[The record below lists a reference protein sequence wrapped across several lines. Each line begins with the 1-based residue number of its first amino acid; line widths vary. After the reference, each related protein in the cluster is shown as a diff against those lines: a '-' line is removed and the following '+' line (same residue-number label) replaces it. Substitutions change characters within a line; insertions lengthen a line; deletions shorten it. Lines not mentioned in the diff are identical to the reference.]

1 VRHGQGVSATTEA
14 MGGIAV
20 SKRVQRGRAELGK
33 VTGRIGAAVGALT
46 LVTAVLAFGG
56 TSAASAAAACNAS
69 DEYTPCISVQPA
81 SAAPGQSVTITGTG
95 YAALPPDYE
104 IPITFG
110 FTPQGDLIADPV
122 ESSTGTFTVKVTVPA
137 DAPIG
142 ATTIETFFGEDSDAV
157 TIPFTVTS
165 TITVDQAVIATP
177 TGKVATSFIPGQG
190 IWYGVITNNPGSSSV
205 SATFTAKVSGPQ
217 GVVIYNVT
225 APGTIPRGTTTG
237 IFSTSVPK
245 LAPFGT
251 YTLKITLVVGGVT
264 YVRQSTFTVGDPRLA
279 KALAWMSARNGDK
292 TVTHGSTTI
301 PVNEYC
307 EEVNEWAYGWFSG
320 TANGTGYLSAHL
332 DYQAQLAAGR
342 IHQET
347 NPNKSTAPAG
357 ALVFFTGADPSTGH
371 VGIAVGDG
379 KHYWTTDGT
388 IHVAPLT
395 EGDGY
400 LGWSLAPLGWP
411 G

>member
-1 VRHGQGVSATTEA
+1 MSV
-14 MGGIAV
+14 
-20 SKRVQRGRAELGK
+20 KLWLGK
-33 VTGRIGAAVGALT
+33 RGPGTVMRQTWAMAGALM
-46 LVTAVLAFGG
+46 LATAVLTFAGV
-56 TSAASAAAACNAS
+56 SSASAATACNAA
-69 DEYTPCISVQPA
+69 DEYTPCISVNPT

-95 YAALPPDYE
+95 YAALPENYA

-122 ESSTGTFTVKVTVPA
+122 ESSTGTFTVTVTVPA

-142 ATTIETFFGEDSDAV
+142 ATTIETFFGDIGDSDAV
-157 TIPFTVTS
+157 TIPFTVKS
-165 TITVDQAVIATP
+165 VITVDQAVTATP
-177 TGKVATSFIPGQG
+177 AGKYASSFIPGQG
-190 IWYGVITNNPGSSSV
+190 IWYGVITNNPGSAAV
-205 SATFTAKVSGPQ
+205 PATFTARVTGPH

-225 APGTIPRGTTTG
+225 VPGTIPRGTTTG
-237 IFSTSVPK
+237 VFSASVPK
-245 LAPFGT
+245 LAPLGT
-251 YTLKITLVVGGVT
+251 YTLKITLVVAGVT
-264 YVRQSTFTVGDPRLA
+264 SVRQSTFKAADPRLA
-279 KALAWMSARNGDK
+279 KALAWMSARNGDT

-301 PVNEYC
+301 PTNDYC
-307 EEVNEWAYGWFSG
+307 EEVNEWSYGWFSG
-320 TANGTGYLSAHL
+320 TAMNVGYLSAHA

-342 IHQET
+342 IHKET

-371 VGIAVGDG
+371 IGIAVGDG
-379 KHYWTTDGT
+379 KNYWTTDGH
-388 IHVAPLT
+388 IHKAPLT

>member
-1 VRHGQGVSATTEA
+1 MKLWWG
-14 MGGIAV
+14 
-20 SKRVQRGRAELGK
+20 QRGPVMR
-33 VTGRIGAAVGALT
+33 RMWSIVGALT
-46 LVTAVLAFGG
+46 LVTAVLTFAGM
-56 TSAASAAAACNAS
+56 SAASAATACNPA
-69 DEYTPCISVQPA
+69 DEYTPCISVQPT

-95 YAALPPDYE
+95 WAALPPDYE

-122 ESSTGTFTVKVTVPA
+122 ESSTGTFTVTVTVPA

-142 ATTIETFFGEDSDAV
+142 ATTIETFFGEGSDGL
-157 TIPFTVTS
+157 TIPFTVKS
-165 TITVDQAVIATP
+165 TITVGRAVTATP
-177 TGKVATSFIPGQG
+177 TGKYATSFIPGQG
-190 IWYGVITNNPGSSSV
+190 IWYGVITTNPGTAAV
-205 SATFTAKVSGPQ
+205 PATFTAKASGPQ
-217 GVVIYNVT
+217 GVVIFNDT
-225 APGTIPRGTTTG
+225 ARANIPRGTTTG
-237 IFSTSVPK
+237 VFSSSVPS
-245 LAPFGT
+245 LARFGT
-251 YTLKITLVVGGVT
+251 YTLKDTVVAAGVT

-292 TVTHGSTTI
+292 TVTHGGTTI
-301 PVNEYC
+301 PVNDYC
-307 EEVNEWAYGWFSG
+307 EEVNEWAYGWFGG
-320 TANGTGYLSAHL
+320 TAKGTGYANAHD
-332 DYQAQLAAGR
+332 DYLAQLAAGR
-342 IHQET
+342 IHKET

-357 ALVFFTGADPSTGH
+357 ALVFFTGADPKTGH

-400 LGWSLAPLGWP
+400 LGWSLAPLHWP

>member
-1 VRHGQGVSATTEA
+1 MSVKLWWG
-14 MGGIAV
+14 
-20 SKRVQRGRAELGK
+20 QRGPGTAMRRMWSAL
-33 VTGRIGAAVGALT
+33 GALT
-46 LVTAVLAFGG
+46 LVTAVFTFAG
-56 TSAASAAAACNAS
+56 TSAASAATTCNPA
-69 DEYTPCISVQPA
+69 DEYTPCISVQPT
-81 SAAPGQSVTITGTG
+81 SAAPGQSITITGTG

-122 ESSTGTFTVKVTVPA
+122 ESSTGTFTVTVTVPS

-142 ATTIETFFGEDSDAV
+142 ASTIETFFGEGSDAV
-157 TIPFTVTS
+157 TIPFTVKS
-165 TITVDQAVIATP
+165 TIAIGQAVTATP
-177 TGKVATSFIPGQG
+177 AWKYATSFIPGQG
-190 IWYGVITNNPGSSSV
+190 ILYGVITTNPGSAAV
-205 SATFTAKVSGPQ
+205 PATITAKVSGPQ
-217 GVVIYNVT
+217 GVVIFSDT
-225 APGTIPRGTTTG
+225 GPASIPPGTTTG

-251 YTLKITLVVGGVT
+251 YTLKETVVIGGVT
-264 YVRQSTFTVGDPRLA
+264 YVKQSTFTLGDPRLA
-279 KALAWMSARNGDK
+279 KALAWMSARNGDT

-301 PVNEYC
+301 PVNDYC
-307 EEVNEWAYGWFSG
+307 EEVNEWAYGWFGG
-320 TANGTGYLSAHL
+320 TAKGTGYANAHD

-342 IHQET
+342 IHKET

-357 ALVFFTGADPSTGH
+357 ALVFFTGADPATGH

-388 IHVAPLT
+388 IHVALLT

-400 LGWSLAPLGWP
+400 LGWSLAPLSWP

>member
-1 VRHGQGVSATTEA
+1 MRRMWS
-14 MGGIAV
+14 IA
-20 SKRVQRGRAELGK
+20 
-33 VTGRIGAAVGALT
+33 GALT
-46 LVTAVLAFGG
+46 LMTAVFTSAGM
-56 TSAASAAAACNAS
+56 SAASAATACNPA
-69 DEYTPCISVQPA
+69 DEYTPCISVQPT
-81 SAAPGQSVTITGTG
+81 SAAPGQSITITGTG

-122 ESSTGTFTVKVTVPA
+122 ESSTGTFTVTVTVPA

-142 ATTIETFFGEDSDAV
+142 ATTIETFFGDDSDAV

-165 TITVDQAVIATP
+165 TITVGQAVTATP
-177 TGKVATSFIPGQG
+177 AGEYASSFIPGQG
-190 IWYGVITNNPGSSSV
+190 IWYGVITTNTGNAAVP
-205 SATFTAKVSGPQ
+205 ATFTAEASGPQ
-217 GVVIYNVT
+217 GVVIFNDT
-225 APGTIPRGTTTG
+225 SSSSASIPVGTTTG
-237 IFSTSVPK
+237 IFSTSVPN
-245 LAPFGT
+245 LAPLGT
-251 YTLKITLVVGGVT
+251 YTLTMTLVVGGVT

-279 KALAWMSARNGDK
+279 EALAWVSARNGDT
-292 TVTHGSTTI
+292 TVTQGSTTI
-301 PVNEYC
+301 PVNDYC
-307 EEVNEWAYGWFSG
+307 EEVDEWVYGWFGG
-320 TANGTGYLSAHL
+320 TANGTGYANAYD

-347 NPNKSTAPAG
+347 NPYESTAPAG

-379 KHYWTTDGT
+379 EHYWTTDGT

-400 LGWSLAPLGWP
+400 LGWSLAPLSWP